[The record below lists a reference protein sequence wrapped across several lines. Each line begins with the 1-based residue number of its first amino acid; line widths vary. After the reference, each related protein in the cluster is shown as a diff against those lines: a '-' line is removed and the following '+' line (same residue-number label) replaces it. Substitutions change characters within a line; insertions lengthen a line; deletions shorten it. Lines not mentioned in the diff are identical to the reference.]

1 MSAVDLLSP
10 DLRKQILEFVQCFG
24 VVRERQIHKFFSDW
38 SEGEVQYD
46 LEALLSKGELVRHQ
60 EIYLSYVRKLPK
72 PLSFYMPCIDALD
85 VLAMLRSKQVVWLN
99 RDEFPLELTFST
111 TDNIIYDIVC
121 FDEQWAV
128 KYSMVSRTRGQCLP
142 ADEPDPITHVA
153 VVTDIEMANKVDPL
167 GFSLYAIVDHQTGH
181 AELFSLDD

>member
-10 DLRKQILEFVQCFG
+10 TLRKQMLDFVHCFG
-24 VVRERQIHKFFSDW
+24 VVREQQLRKFFSDW

-46 LEALLSKGELVRHQ
+46 LEALLGKGELIRHD
-60 EIYLSYVRKLPK
+60 EIYLSVVRKLPK
-72 PLSFYMPCIDALD
+72 PLSFYMPCMDALD
-85 VLAMLRSKQVVWLN
+85 VLAMLRSKQIVWLN

-121 FDEQWAV
+121 FDEQWVV
-128 KYSMVSRTRGQCLP
+128 KYSMIPRTRGRGLP
-142 ADEPDPITHVA
+142 ADELDPITHVA
-153 VVTDIEMANKVDPL
+153 VVPDIEMANKVDPL
-167 GFSLYAIVDHQTGH
+167 GFSLYAIIDHKTGH